1 MKDPPMLG
9 TKVALIVDDELF
21 ARLMA
26 LQILLEDDYCVL
38 EASDAAEALET
49 LERND
54 DVSLLITDISMPG
67 EMDGLDL
74 ARTVRWQRPHV
85 ATVLTSG
92 FARPVKDAVPGA
104 SFLAKPYTAHAL
116 RDIIRELHPAGA

>member
-1 MKDPPMLG
+1 MLG
-9 TKVALIVDDELF
+9 PKVALIVDDELF

-26 LQILLEDDYCVL
+26 LQILLEDDFCVL
-38 EASDAAEALET
+38 EASNAAEALDM

-74 ARTVRWQRPHV
+74 ARTVRGQRPHV

-92 FARPVKDAVPGA
+92 FVRPKENAVPGA

-116 RDIIRELHPAGA
+116 RDIIREVHLASA